1 MCGIVTKPAWRFAPA
16 LMETSPTV
24 PERRTQFA
32 TRLQAHARTPLLR
45 NAYALILSA
54 GLTSV
59 LGLLYWMLAARRFPP
74 EVVGL
79 NSALISAMLLV
90 AGVAQLGLVS
100 VMTRYLPQAGP
111 SSRRLVLAGYGFTL
125 AAAAIGGLV
134 FASGAA
140 RWAPVLAFLGEEP
153 GFTLW
158 FVAAVMAWCIFT
170 VQDSVLAGMR
180 QTLWVPVENTAFA
193 LGKIVLLLAASSA
206 VYGIFASWTICVLAV
221 LLPVNL
227 LIFRRLPAAGA
238 PQTGDDLPP
247 AGQIARFAAANYCG
261 ALLSLV
267 TTALLPLLVAQRL
280 GPSATAFFAQPWLIA
295 SSLQLAAGNMAV
307 SLTVEAAADREQ
319 LPSYLRRALIHTGRL
334 LLPAVALVALG
345 APLILG
351 IFGADYAA
359 EGAWLLRLLA
369 LGALPNMVVMFA
381 LSAAR
386 VRERPGTV
394 LRIQAALAALT
405 LAFSL
410 ALMERFGI
418 TGVGAAW
425 LAAQSIVAAGVVIRW
440 KLERRT

>member
-1 MCGIVTKPAWRFAPA
+1 MNS
-16 LMETSPTV
+16 LSPTTV
-24 PERRTQFA
+24 RSVLAGA
-32 TRLQAHARTPLLR
+32 TARLLAHAHAPLVR

-54 GLTSV
+54 GLTSL
-59 LGLLYWMLAARRFPP
+59 LGLVYWMLAARRFPP

-79 NSALISAMLLV
+79 NNALISAMLLV

-111 SSRRLVLAGYGFTL
+111 SSRRLVLLGYGLSLL
-125 AAAAIGGLV
+125 AAALGGLV
-134 FASGAA
+134 FALGATH
-140 RWAPVLAFLGEEP
+140 WAPVLAFLGGEP

-158 FVAAVMAWCIFT
+158 FIGAVMAWCIFT

-180 QTLWVPVENTAFA
+180 QTLWVPVENVSFA
-193 LGKIVLLLAASSA
+193 LGKIVLLLAASGA
-206 VYGIFASWTICVLAV
+206 VYGIFASWTICAAAV

-227 LIFRRLPAAGA
+227 LIFRRLPAANA
-238 PQTGDDLPP
+238 PEIGDGLPP
-247 AGQIARFAAANYCG
+247 VGQVAHFAAANYCG

-307 SLTVEAAADREQ
+307 SLTVEAAADRER
-319 LPSYLRRALIHTGRL
+319 LPTYLRRALVHTGRL
-334 LLPAVALVALG
+334 LLPAVAVVALG

-351 IFGADYAA
+351 VFGADYAA
-359 EGAWLLRLLA
+359 EGAWVLRLLA

-381 LSAAR
+381 LSVAR
-386 VRERPGTV
+386 VRERPGVV
-394 LRIQAALAALT
+394 LLIQGALAALT
-405 LAFSL
+405 LAGSL
-410 ALMERFGI
+410 LLMERFGI

-425 LAAQSIVAAGVVIRW
+425 LAAQSLVAIGVGVQW
-440 KLERRT
+440 WGRRRLPSTPRR